1 MWYVVGLRGCLRLR
15 AAFCKGYAKIVNRSW
30 SNRTGIIWNVQN
42 RQWQHMRV
50 RHGHGSSWVVM
61 GAVVKIL
68 EFDFRAQL
76 NRWAEWFNA
85 TVSEVKLHA
94 ALQSF
99 MVALLQW
106 LMLKS
111 LIYWKVNRIYFQT
124 MILIITVSLIIDLW
138 DIKPWAYSI
147 DTQLARYSSKLPLS
161 LPPAGAWH
169 IAIGLPDC
177 RWQSGRP
184 AVTGPAG
191 CRGSL
196 RLLLWACVSIV

>member
-1 MWYVVGLRGCLRLR
+1 
-15 AAFCKGYAKIVNRSW
+15 
-30 SNRTGIIWNVQN
+30 
-42 RQWQHMRV
+42 MRV

-124 MILIITVSLIIDLW
+124 MILTVSLIIDLL
-138 DIKPWAYSI
+138 DIKPWAYTI
-147 DTQLARYSSKLPLS
+147 ETQAHNKSRKLPLQ
-161 LPPAGAWH
+161 PAGPVTA
-169 IAIGLPDC
+169 GLPDC
-177 RWQSGRP
+177 HRQSGNP
-184 AVTGPAG
+184 IAMCQAPAG
-191 CRGSL
+191 GSDRGSL
-196 RLLLWACVSIV
+196 LL